1 MGKRVVNNLT
11 HDSIISTLADSDKPL
26 PSRSIAKALGINHV
40 GAVTSMLMDMV
51 RDETL
56 KRTTGGAYQLR
67 DAGAYDAPVRS
78 ASLRREILQTDKVAI
93 EASKRKRERV
103 RKVDGVKPDDV
114 VVEVMTLEKAEQA
127 VDEEKARDQR
137 IRDAVDRL
145 KAKSSREIKPVSQ
158 LELKI
163 EILDGI
169 GLSDEDLWDVLHD
182 VINDLQRLEEL
193 AQGPF

>member
-1 MGKRVVNNLT
+1 MNNLT
-11 HDSIISTLADSDKPL
+11 HDSIISTLADSGKPMA
-26 PSRSIAKALGINHV
+26 SRAVAKALGVEHV
-40 GAVTSMLMDMV
+40 GVVTSMLMDLV

-67 DAGAYDAPVRS
+67 DAGVHDTPVRS

-93 EASKRKRERV
+93 EASKRKSARGRI
-103 RKVDGVKPDDV
+103 VDRVKPHDV